1 MTYSQF
7 ATEKP
12 VLYGQI
18 MYKGKSKIG
27 SFKPLWQALS
37 NSLIYA
43 YHLPNG
49 KKSTGGFTLKRAFS
63 LFEAGRLTTNPAHG
77 NPENYL

>member
-1 MTYSQF
+1 MTYSAF
-7 ATEKP
+7 AAQKP

-18 MYKGKSKIG
+18 MHNNKSKIG
-27 SFKPLWQALS
+27 SFRPVWQGLS

-49 KKSTGGFTLKRAFS
+49 KKSTGGFTLKRAFD
-63 LFEAGRLTTNPAHG
+63 LFKAGRLTTNPEHG
-77 NPENYL
+77 NPNNYL